1 MKIKS
6 DGAMT
11 IVRKTRKGGGA
22 RGTLHRDN
30 VVEAVSRGSGNTI
43 MMNEKVNTGKVKSKR

>member
-11 IVRKTRKGGGA
+11 IVRKTRKDGGA

-30 VVEAVSRGSGNTI
+30 AVEAAMRGSGNTI

>member
-1 MKIKS
+1 MRIKS

-11 IVRKTRKGGGA
+11 VVRKVRKDGGT

-30 VVEAVSRGSGNTI
+30 AVEAAMRGSGNTI
-43 MMNEKVNTGKVKSKR
+43 MMNTGKVKSKR